1 MSESN
6 DDVESVFKNL
16 SNLERPW
23 RLSLFSFF
31 EATLLP
37 YLVPLSLSLSLLPL
51 IKTSNGREAHVEEDE
66 HLLCSCRSGRG
77 SQQRAVVVGAR
88 FHFVCGIV
96 HHRGLFPRARRVGAQ
111 PAPVVPAR
119 PGQTLEHLLHPE
131 HGE

>member
-37 YLVPLSLSLSLLPL
+37 YLVPLSLSLSLSFAPHKNL
-51 IKTSNGREAHVEEDE
+51 KRQ
-66 HLLCSCRSGRG
+66 RG
-77 SQQRAVVVGAR
+77 T
-88 FHFVCGIV
+88 
-96 HHRGLFPRARRVGAQ
+96 RR
-111 PAPVVPAR
+111 R
-119 PGQTLEHLLHPE
+119 R
-131 HGE
+131 